1 MAKFGETTVEYDPFN
16 AISDTLKALNEP
28 VPEPSPPDPKPVP
41 QKQPAPESRNQRHH
55 EAKPARQSVVEESGG
70 GGKEAPDHKPTARKM
85 NSSLALVVNKR
96 FKTTHDE
103 SKNID
108 QATIR
113 LSSQLGIRL
122 EMSKITRALWEVYI
136 KHEDDIL
143 RSMSTGGPTE
153 RPSNTDPVALA
164 EFDEQLAEMIAEGL
178 RLSGMRSRRS

>member
-1 MAKFGETTVEYDPFN
+1 MAKFGESTVEYDPFN

-28 VPEPSPPDPKPVP
+28 LPEPTAPEPN
-41 QKQPAPESRNQRHH
+41 PAPKKEAPPASSDRRHR
-55 EAKPARQSVVEESGG
+55 EAKPVRKTVDKESGG
-70 GGKEAPDHKPTARKM
+70 GAQEVRDHQPTTKM
-85 NSSLALVVNKR
+85 SSSLALVVNKR

-178 RLSGMRSRRS
+178 RLSGMRSRRD